1 MSMLASVLGEA
12 LRAAQA
18 AGDGKHD
25 TLSIADLSLKLML
38 TEKEAAAYSG
48 LSLADIERARASV
61 KAIKTGAGWRVK
73 REELERYVK
82 KL

>member
-1 MSMLASVLGEA
+1 MSRQVL
-12 LRAAQA
+12 AQA
-18 AGDGKHD
+18 TPKEQGK
-25 TLSIADLSLKLML
+25 L
-38 TEKEAAAYSG
+38 
-48 LSLADIERARASV
+48 